1 MKSLLLA
8 MLAPLAALPHLLAQE
23 AAPTPAPPVSTP
35 APGMAWEIDIRP
47 AAFRPDSTQES
58 PDTASPRN
66 GQPPA
71 SAKPIRIT
79 GRCGEAASTWTVHF
93 PGGNRRDFLLA
104 GNRLFAWNEKT
115 GKLSMPEL
123 RDGLHNEAL
132 AFEVSGFPG
141 VGWVRK
147 DQKPAVTM
155 DPRSGAWRVTYLQEA
170 SPFNIVN
177 EGTEDEYAVPTG
189 PSVRVEATFDP
200 ATGLPLTA
208 IVGNMLYTYRI
219 DPRGG
224 GDPEL
229 SSAFRQALEARL
241 KREAALRAA
250 IAREEKTRP

>member
-1 MKSLLLA
+1 
-8 MLAPLAALPHLLAQE
+8 
-23 AAPTPAPPVSTP
+23 
-35 APGMAWEIDIRP
+35 
-47 AAFRPDSTQES
+47 
-58 PDTASPRN
+58 
-66 GQPPA
+66 
-71 SAKPIRIT
+71 
-79 GRCGEAASTWTVHF
+79 
-93 PGGNRRDFLLA
+93 
-104 GNRLFAWNEKT
+104 
-115 GKLSMPEL
+115 MPEL
-123 RDGLHNEAL
+123 RDGRHNEAL

-141 VGWVRK
+141 IGWVRK
-147 DQKPAVTM
+147 DQKPSVTM
-155 DPRSGAWRVTYLQEA
+155 DPRSRAWRATYWQEA

-177 EGTEDEYAVPTG
+177 EGTDDEYAVPTG

-241 KREAALRAA
+241 KREAALRAT